1 MRKRTK
7 LGSALS
13 VNSGTGPVIGPCNI
27 TVFAQSN
34 HGLNRKGHARLAFA
48 NRLVLG
54 VVRNVGRAVEELV
67 DTVTTVRAN
76 DTAVLGFGV
85 LLNNVTEFTNESTGL
100 NSLNSLVETLASAF
114 NYANVIRVGLGAIAN
129 VVRLVKIGMVAV
141 VVQSDVDVENVT
153 VEQNSLIGN
162 AVANDFVD
170 GCTARLGEVV
180 VVQRRWVR
188 LASVRNG

>member
-7 LGSALS
+7 LSSALS
-13 VNSGTGPVIGPCNI
+13 INSSTGPVIGPCDI
-27 TVFAQSN
+27 TVLAQSN

-54 VVRNVGRAVEELV
+54 VVRNVGRAVEKLV

-76 DTAVLGFGV
+76 DTAVLGLGV
-85 LLNNVTEFTNESTGL
+85 LLDNITEFTDQSARL
-100 NSLNSLVETLASAF
+100 NSLDSLIETLASAF

-129 VVRLVKIGMVAV
+129 VVRLVKIGVVAV
-141 VVQSDVDVENVT
+141 VVQGDVDVENVT
-153 VEQNSLIGN
+153 VEQDSLIRN

-170 GCTARLGEVV
+170 GCTA
-180 VVQRRWVR
+180 
-188 LASVRNG
+188 